1 MEVVEFPKT
10 ASLQGWMVNVT
21 EEEALRLIHS
31 LTTQLLYK
39 NANKDREEFYTKDD
53 KYFSIAILFE
63 IEKTNAKF

>member
-10 ASLQGWMVNVT
+10 ASLQGWMVNVS

-63 IEKTNAKF
+63 VEKTNARS